1 MRALARVLVDRAASV
16 PVAVLDGEID
26 ASNVAEV
33 SAELRA
39 VVDNR
44 ANGLVVD
51 LTQTSYLDSAGINLL
66 FALGDEL
73 RTRQQ
78 TLRLVV
84 APASSIARMPSITSL
99 DRAHPTYATTA
110 EALAG
115 EPS

>member
-1 MRALARVLVDRAASV
+1 VRALARVLVDRGGAV
-16 PVAVLDGEID
+16 PVAALDGEID
-26 ASNVAEV
+26 ASNVGEV
-33 SAELRA
+33 GAELRA

-51 LTQTSYLDSAGINLL
+51 LRPTSYLDSAGINLL

-78 TLRLVV
+78 KLRLVV
-84 APASSIARMPSITSL
+84 APGSSIARMLSITSL
-99 DRAHPTYATTA
+99 DRAHPTYGTAT
-110 EALAG
+110 EALAA

>member
-1 MRALARVLVDRAASV
+1 MRALARVVVDRGGAV
-16 PVAVLDGEID
+16 PVAALDGEID

-33 SAELRA
+33 GSELRA
-39 VVDNR
+39 VIDNR

-51 LTQTSYLDSAGINLL
+51 LTPTVYLDSAGINLL

-84 APASSIARMPSITSL
+84 APGSSIGRMLSITSL
-99 DRAHPTYATTA
+99 DRAHPTYATAA

-115 EPS
+115 EPA

>member
-1 MRALARVLVDRAASV
+1 VRALARVLIDRSGAV
-16 PVAVLDGEID
+16 PVAALDGEVD

-33 SAELRA
+33 GAELRA

-51 LTQTSYLDSAGINLL
+51 LTPTSYLDSAGINLL
-66 FALGDEL
+66 FALGDEM

-78 TLRLVV
+78 TLRLAV
-84 APASSIARMPSITSL
+84 APGSPIGRMLSIASL
-99 DRAHPTYATTA
+99 DRAHPTYSSAA
-110 EALAG
+110 EALAA

>member
-1 MRALARVLVDRAASV
+1 M
-16 PVAVLDGEID
+16 
-26 ASNVAEV
+26 
-33 SAELRA
+33 
-39 VVDNR
+39 
-44 ANGLVVD
+44 VD
-51 LTQTSYLDSAGINLL
+51 LTPTTYLDSAGINLL

-84 APASSIARMPSITSL
+84 APGSSIARMLSITSL
-99 DRAHPTYATTA
+99 DRAHPTFATAA

>member
-1 MRALARVLVDRAASV
+1 MRALARVLVDRGGAA
-16 PVAVLDGEID
+16 PVAALDGEID

-33 SAELRA
+33 GAELRA

-51 LTQTSYLDSAGINLL
+51 LTPTGYLDSAGINLL

-84 APASSIARMPSITSL
+84 APGSAIARMLAITSL
-99 DRAHPTYATTA
+99 DRTHPTYATVA
-110 EALAG
+110 EALAA
-115 EPS
+115 ESS